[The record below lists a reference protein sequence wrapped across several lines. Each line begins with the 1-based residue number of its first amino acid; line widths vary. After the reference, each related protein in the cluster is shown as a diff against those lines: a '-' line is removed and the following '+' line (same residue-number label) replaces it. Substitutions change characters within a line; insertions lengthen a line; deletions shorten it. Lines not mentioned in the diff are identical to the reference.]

1 VATGKVRWF
10 NDARGYGFIRSEE
23 VDNGERDIFVH
34 YTEIVR
40 NGYKSLEEGQIV
52 EFDVQETPNGL
63 QARYVRPMS

>member
-1 VATGKVRWF
+1 MATGKVRWF

-40 NGYKSLEEGQIV
+40 NGYRSLEEGQIV

>member
-1 VATGKVRWF
+1 MATGKVRWF

-40 NGYKSLEEGQIV
+40 NGYRSLEEGQIV
-52 EFDVQETPNGL
+52 EFDVQEPPNGL

>member
-40 NGYKSLEEGQIV
+40 NGYRSLEEGQIV

>member
-1 VATGKVRWF
+1 MATGKVRWF

-23 VDNGERDIFVH
+23 VDNDERDIFVH

>member
-1 VATGKVRWF
+1 MATGKVRWF